1 MIVCPHCGVPSEV
14 SETRSVP
21 QGVRRRR
28 QCPKGCPWRITTV
41 EFAAPRLL
49 SRNKAVATNLALVPR
64 KYIRTLQSIA
74 HAITLAADPADTE

>member
-41 EFAAPRLL
+41 EVAAPQIL
-49 SRNKAVATNLALVPR
+49 SHNKATATNLVLVPR

-74 HAITLAADPADTE
+74 QAIALAADPVDTE